1 LASVLAASR
10 TRPLVLGATSV
21 WILVLVAMVPRMEL
35 SAARVVMGGSL
46 LLANV
51 FALTGALARA
61 RRFPAE
67 AWSWRVM
74 AVALVFASTANVFT
88 GLRGGAVERPLWDT
102 LMVGFYFAAAL
113 AGILALIRLPLA
125 ARHPEGFRIHLL
137 GSLIFASSLALLLWI
152 LGLWQPDRSLG
163 FADRGILL
171 AICVRVSVMG
181 GILAYQITDHP
192 RRLRGPLGWL
202 VLGIV
207 FGGFPAMFAIN
218 QGGVSTVPLS
228 PAVGFA
234 PLFAVAMAA
243 AAWHPAPADG
253 PGEAVKTRGTLFTWL
268 LYLPYFGT
276 ALCLLVASVRASS
289 NLLVPMLG
297 FLAVSTLLVI
307 HQFALLREVRLSRDD
322 LDRRVRVRTE
332 ELERAQAVL
341 LNAERMNSLGLLGAG
356 MAHDLNNALG
366 AILSTLELARARGG
380 GAHLTD
386 DDLVR
391 IDKAARHGAEMGRRL
406 MAFARQGAESD
417 QVLDLRRVLQED
429 RELLRM
435 VLPSRIR
442 LDVDPGPLPLPVR
455 GGRGQVQQILVNLV
469 ANAKDAIEGTGNV
482 RICAMAV
489 GAWAELQVSDS
500 GCGMSPEIQA
510 RIFEPLFTTKEP
522 GRGTGLGLASVKAI
536 LDRMGGEVEVHSA
549 PGAGTTFALRFRLS
563 EGDTGELPAILV

>member
-1 LASVLAASR
+1 MAQVPAASR

-21 WILVLVAMVPRMEL
+21 WILALAALVPRLEL
-35 SAARVVMGGSL
+35 ETARVVMGGTL
-46 LLANV
+46 LLANA
-51 FALTGALARA
+51 FALVGVLARA

-74 AVALVFASTANVFT
+74 AAALVCAATANVFT
-88 GLRGGAVERPLWDT
+88 GLRGGAMHRPLWDA
-102 LMVGFYFAAAL
+102 LNVAFYFGAAL
-113 AGILALIRLPLA
+113 AGILALLRLPLA
-125 ARHPEGFRIHLL
+125 TRHPEGFRIHLL

-152 LGLWQPDRSLG
+152 LGFWRPAAPLG
-163 FADRGILL
+163 FADRGTLL
-171 AICVRVSVMG
+171 SICVRVSVMG
-181 GILAYQITDHP
+181 GIAAYQITDHP
-192 RRLRGPLGWL
+192 QRLRGPLGWL
-202 VLGIV
+202 VVGIV
-207 FGGFPAMFAIN
+207 FGGFPAMAAIT
-218 QGGVSTVPLS
+218 QGGVSAWPISPL
-228 PAVGFA
+228 AGLA
-234 PLFAVAMAA
+234 PLFPAAMAA

-253 PGEAVKTRGTLFTWL
+253 AGEAVKTRGTLFAWL

-289 NLLVPMLG
+289 ALLVPMVG

-322 LDRRVRVRTE
+322 LDRRVRDRTR

-341 LNAERMNSLGLLGAG
+341 LSTERMNSLGLLGAG

-366 AILSTLELARARGG
+366 AILSTLDLAKARGG
-380 GAHLTD
+380 GGRLTD
-386 DDLVR
+386 VDMGR
-391 IDKAARHGAEMGRRL
+391 IEKAARHGAEMGRRL
-406 MAFARQGAESD
+406 MAFAREGAETD

-442 LDVDPGPLPLPVR
+442 LDVDPGPLPLPVQ
-455 GGRGQVQQILVNLV
+455 GGRGQVQQVLVNLV
-469 ANAKDAIEGTGNV
+469 ANAKDAVEGAGSV
-482 RICAMAV
+482 RVCAMAV
-489 GAWAELQVSDS
+489 GGWAEVQVSDS
-500 GCGMSPEIQA
+500 GCGMPPEVQA

-549 PGAGTTFALRFRLS
+549 VGAGTTFALRFPLLDGGT
-563 EGDTGELPAILV
+563 GDLPGMRG